1 MSKKE
6 DHVNVIVSYLLRGD
20 ELMALRHYAENRVS
34 FASFKEAKAKAAR
47 LKQGVKENNGFLFK
61 PN

>member
-6 DHVNVIVSYLLRGD
+6 DHINVIVSYLLRDD
-20 ELMALRHYAENRVS
+20 ELMALRHYTENRIS
-34 FASFKEAKAKAAR
+34 FDSFKEAKAKAAR
-47 LKQGVKENNGFLFK
+47 LRQLAKENNGFLFK